1 MDFYA
6 LLLLIN
12 QQINIMA
19 TLDVQRKK
27 KSPLLWILLTLLV
40 LAIVGY
46 LIWRQYNDPNT
57 ATPLTSQD
65 SINRVEGDTI
75 TR

>member
-1 MDFYA
+1 
-6 LLLLIN
+6 
-12 QQINIMA
+12 MA

-46 LIWRQYNDPNT
+46 FLWRQYNDQNAVT
-57 ATPLTSQD
+57 SLTTQD

-75 TR
+75 R